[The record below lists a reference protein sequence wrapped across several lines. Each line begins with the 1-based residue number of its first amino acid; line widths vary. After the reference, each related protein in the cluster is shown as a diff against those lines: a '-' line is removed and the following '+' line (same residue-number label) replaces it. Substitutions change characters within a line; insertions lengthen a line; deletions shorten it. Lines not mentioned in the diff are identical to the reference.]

1 MRVEQEHLSDTD
13 IQQLLDDTF
22 ESTIEH
28 RRHLMVCHQCQDTL
42 LDYKLLTAQLGM
54 VTSTDQLPAT
64 FTQSVMNRLAEL
76 DEQASV
82 RRKWYVLP
90 AVGSIVAMLVATGI
104 ALIADFQPLLPGVKD
119 LLIAGLSAELA
130 AKIQPTITAV
140 QSALK
145 PTQPLAFAT
154 AAALA
159 LSLVSL
165 VEAALL
171 RPLKARLGR

>member
-1 MRVEQEHLSDTD
+1 M
-13 IQQLLDDTF
+13 
-22 ESTIEH
+22 
-28 RRHLMVCHQCQDTL
+28 
-42 LDYKLLTAQLGM
+42 G
-54 VTSTDQLPAT
+54 
-64 FTQSVMNRLAEL
+64 RLAEV

-90 AVGSIVAMLVATGI
+90 AVGSIVAILVATGI
-104 ALIADFQPLLPGVKD
+104 ALIVDFQPLLPGVRE
-119 LLIAGLSAELA
+119 LLIAELSADVS
-130 AKIQPTITAV
+130 AKTQPIITAV

-165 VEAALL
+165 AEAALL